1 MPNLREKRASRGDD
15 SRTENAIAKASN
27 CIYISEVEHCALQV
41 WMNSTGPVELLVEL
55 RSTVSLEDIVEVGP
69 ASLTKNIRVVRRRTY
84 TDGACGTTKGVAEVV
99 SLE

>member
-1 MPNLREKRASRGDD
+1 MPKLREERASRSDD
-15 SRTENAIAKASN
+15 SRTKNVITKASKR
-27 CIYISEVEHCALQV
+27 IYISEVEHCALQV
-41 WMNSTGPVELLVEL
+41 WMNSTGPVGLLVEL
-55 RSTVSLEDIVEVGP
+55 RSTISFEDIVEVGP